1 MWERELLFLMKQFNH
16 RFSEIMKR
24 KSIKFKGD
32 NNEKMV
38 FYYRKG
44 RMPTLNDQEHS
55 DRKHSFICLT

>member
-1 MWERELLFLMKQFNH
+1 MKQFNH